1 MKNAFRK
8 KHLLEI
14 LDNYSSYEGPLDL
27 FLRNTFKKLR
37 QIGSKDRKEIA
48 ETIYSLIRHQG
59 YYDYFC
65 EKPISWEKRLN
76 AYELALDENSEMPD
90 HIKVSFPK
98 FLFNKLANDYG
109 IDCAINIC
117 KISND
122 PAPTTIRANL
132 LKTSREEL
140 IKILSPHCKVVP
152 CEISPLGINLS
163 KRINFNTLDAFKNG
177 LFEVQDEASQLA
189 ALLAKVQPHEKVLDY
204 CAGSGGKSLAFG
216 PFMKNKGLLCLH
228 DIRLSAI
235 IQAKKRFKRSGI
247 QNVQFISD
255 QKQLKRYKYQMDW
268 IFLDVPCS
276 GTGTLRRNPDMKWK
290 LDNPTIDNLII
301 EQRKIFEKAL
311 QYLKPTGKIVYATCS
326 ILKDENENQIKF
338 FEKTFQMQLINEPF
352 STFPCKNGMD
362 GFFGAVLQKKKISL

>member
-14 LDNYSSYEGPLDL
+14 LNNYSSYEGPLDL
-27 FLRNTFKKLR
+27 FLRNTFKRLR
-37 QIGSKDRKEIA
+37 QIGSKDRKEIT
-48 ETIYSLIRHQG
+48 ETIYSLVRHQG

-65 EKPISWEKRLN
+65 EKPVNWEKRLN
-76 AYELALDENSEMPD
+76 AFELSLKETTEMSD

-98 FLFNKLANDYG
+98 FLFNKLENDYG
-109 IDCAINIC
+109 TECAIKIC
-117 KISND
+117 KTSNY
-122 PAPTTIRANL
+122 PAPTTIRTNL
-132 LKTSREEL
+132 LKTSREAL
-140 IKILSPHCKVVP
+140 IKILSPHCDATP
-152 CEISPLGINLS
+152 CDISPLGINLS
-163 KRINFNTLDAFKNG
+163 KRINFNILDAFKNG

-189 ALLAKVQPHEKVLDY
+189 ALLATVRPNEKVLDY

-216 PFMKNKGLLCLH
+216 PFMKNKGLLCLY
-228 DIRLSAI
+228 DIRPSAI
-235 IQAKKRFKRSGI
+235 TQAKKRFKKSGI

-255 QKQLKRYKYQMDW
+255 QKQLRPFKHQMDW

-290 LDNPTIDNLII
+290 LDEATIDNLIK

-311 QYLKPTGKIVYATCS
+311 QYLKPAGKIVYATCS
-326 ILKDENENQIKF
+326 MLKDENENQINF
-338 FEKTFQMQLINEPF
+338 FEKTFQMQLIGVPF

-362 GFFGAVLQKKKISL
+362 GFFGVVLQKKIKSL

>member
-27 FLRNTFKKLR
+27 FLRNTFKRLR
-37 QIGSKDRKEIA
+37 QIGSNDRKEIA
-48 ETIYSLIRHQG
+48 ETIYSLVRHQG

-65 EKPISWEKRLN
+65 EKPIDWEKRLN
-76 AYELALDENSEMPD
+76 VFELSLKEPPDMPD

-98 FLFNKLANDYG
+98 FLFKKFENDYG
-109 IDCAINIC
+109 TDCAIKIC

-122 PAPTTIRANL
+122 PAPTTIRVNP
-132 LKTSREEL
+132 LKTSREKL
-140 IKILSPHCKVVP
+140 IQLLSFHCEATP
-152 CEISPLGINLS
+152 CSISPLGINLS
-163 KRINFNTLDAFKNG
+163 KRINFNIIDTFKDG

-189 ALLAKVQPHEKVLDY
+189 ALLATVKPHDKVLDY
-204 CAGSGGKSLAFG
+204 CAGAGGKSLAFG

-228 DIRLSAI
+228 DIRPSAI
-235 IQAKKRFKRSGI
+235 VQAKKRFKKSGI
-247 QNVQFISD
+247 QNVQFIPD
-255 QKQLKRYKYQMDW
+255 QKLLKRYKNQMDW
-268 IFLDVPCS
+268 VFLDVPCS

-290 LDNPTIDNLII
+290 LNEQTIENLIK

-326 ILKDENENQIKF
+326 ILKDENENQISF
-338 FEKTFQMQLINEPF
+338 FEKTFQMKLTGTPF

-362 GFFGAVLQKKKISL
+362 GFFGAVLQKEIKSL